1 MTRLT
6 LTKGADGKLCGLDE
20 KGEKAYAKFKTALA
34 NMRPGDTMAFSF
46 RLPRS
51 ISHHRLFFGKL
62 QRLLSRSETF
72 TDLDKLRAWVM
83 MGAGYADF
91 VPGLDGQPCA
101 IPRSMDFDSMDEA
114 EFSALHSDVD
124 AFLWGQHAQGIL
136 WPSLTPEKRWE
147 CMESFMGEFGQ

>member
-1 MTRLT
+1 MSKCT
-6 LTKGADGKLCGLDE
+6 LIKDEQGKLQGVSE
-20 KGEKAYAKFKTALA
+20 KDNKAYSKWKNSVSILEIGQTLS
-34 NMRPGDTMAFSF
+34 FSF
-46 RLPRS
+46 RIPRS
-51 ISHHRLFFGKL
+51 LKHHRLFYKKL
-62 QRLLSRSETF
+62 STLLSRSETF

-114 EFSALHSDVD
+114 EFSAMHSDVD

-136 WPSLTPEKRWE
+136 WPSLTPDKRWE

>member
-1 MTRLT
+1 MTKLV
-6 LTKGADGKLCGLDE
+6 LTKGQDGKLCALDE
-20 KGEKAYAKFKTALA
+20 KGQKAYAKFKGAVANLKPGETLA
-34 NMRPGDTMAFSF
+34 FNF

-51 ISHHRLFFGKL
+51 MKHHGLFFAKL
-62 QRLLSRSETF
+62 SRLLERTETF
-72 TDLDKLRAWVM
+72 TELDKLRAWVI

-91 VPGLDGQPCA
+91 VPGTDGKPCA

-124 AFLWGQHAQGIL
+124 AFLWCQHAQAIL
-136 WPSLTPEKRWE
+136 WPSLTPERRWE

>member
-6 LTKGADGKLCGLDE
+6 LTKGQDGKLCGLDD
-20 KGEKAYAKFKTALA
+20 KSQRAYNKWKSAVA
-34 NMRPGDTMAFSF
+34 NMQQGDTLAFTF

-51 ISHHRLFFGKL
+51 MSHHRLFFGKL
-62 QRLLSRSETF
+62 QRLLSRTETF
-72 TDLDKLRAWVM
+72 TDLDQLRAWVIL
-83 MGAGYADF
+83 GAGYAYF
-91 VPGLDGQPCA
+91 VPGLDGKPNA

-114 EFSALHSDVD
+114 EFSALHSAVD

-147 CMESFMGEFGQ
+147 CMESFMGEFG

>member
-6 LTKGADGKLCGLDE
+6 LTKGQDGKLCGLDE
-20 KGEKAYAKFKTALA
+20 KGQRAYNKWKSAVANLNPGETLA
-34 NMRPGDTMAFSF
+34 FTF

-51 ISHHRLFFGKL
+51 MNHHKLYFAKL
-62 QRLLSRSETF
+62 QRLLQRTETF
-72 TDLDKLRAWVM
+72 TDLDQLRAWVM

-91 VPGLDGQPCA
+91 VPGLDGKPCA

-114 EFSALHSDVD
+114 EFSALHIAVD
-124 AFLWGQHAQGIL
+124 AFLWCQHAQGIL
-136 WPSLTPEKRWE
+136 WPSLTPDKRWE